1 MTAPD
6 GIAIVRSL
14 GAQDAMLLRVGERLA
29 VAALSFCGES
39 GWSAGMTVQ
48 RLSQYRADLRPIA
61 AAEFGLAERPT
72 ITQVA
77 PAGAAAAAGLRQGDV
92 IVAIDG
98 TTFAEDAG
106 GGRKGFD
113 GVKAAHDAIDA
124 ALRDG
129 QADLTI
135 LRAGRQQAISL
146 VARPA
151 CQVRFDLRAGKSKT
165 EASAGGTYVQVSSG
179 LAAYAKSDGEL
190 AAVLAHELAHHILR
204 HPHALKAKSNRP
216 RVRDTEVQA
225 DRLSV
230 YLMDAAGYPA
240 ADAIAFYRRWGPE
253 TDLGIFSDGTHPGWQ
268 QRVASIESEAA
279 KIAALKAAGR
289 PVRAP
294 DDLRPPR

>member
-1 MTAPD
+1 
-6 GIAIVRSL
+6 
-14 GAQDAMLLRVGERLA
+14 MLLRVGERLA
-29 VAALSFCGES
+29 VAALPFCGES

-61 AAEFGLAERPT
+61 IAEFGLAERPT

-77 PAGAAAAAGLRQGDV
+77 PGGAAAAAGLQQGDV

-98 TTFAEDAG
+98 TTFPDGA

-113 GVKAAHDAIDA
+113 GVKAAHDAIDG
-124 ALRDG
+124 ALTDG
-129 QADLTI
+129 RADFTI
-135 LRAGRQQAISL
+135 LRAGRQQVIAL
-146 VARPA
+146 AARPA

-204 HPHALKAKSNRP
+204 HPHALKAKGNRP
-216 RVRDTEVQA
+216 RVRETEVEA

-230 YLMDAAGYPA
+230 YLMYAAGYPPT
-240 ADAIAFYRRWGPE
+240 DAIAFYKRWGPE
-253 TDLGIFSDGTHPGWQ
+253 TDLGIFSDGTHPGWEK
-268 QRVASIESEAA
+268 RVATIESEAA
-279 KIAALKAAGR
+279 KIAALKSAGN

-294 DDLRPPR
+294 DDLRAPR